1 MAEEKTILTVD
12 LYDNVLTEKAGDYT
26 GKIRITGTTRTSD
39 ISNRIVK
46 KRTEYRPE
54 TITNILDL
62 SYDEM
67 IEALAQ
73 GRCVVNK
80 FGQWLLTINGSFDGK
95 KSDFRST
102 ENKITVMFT
111 PSATL
116 LKALENIYVNAD
128 VATVGPMIE
137 SLTDSTTKEKNL
149 HITPNAPAII
159 FGSTLL
165 IKGDDLVRSRGLGD
179 VYKRQPVKVSL
190 IVRNTKSEII
200 IQIPPL
206 AEGQYWLSVTT
217 QAGAGYSLV
226 KDPRTYKFPI
236 LLTVG
241 VGGGGDSESPDEI

>member
-1 MAEEKTILTVD
+1 M
-12 LYDNVLTEKAGDYT
+12 
-26 GKIRITGTTRTSD
+26 
-39 ISNRIVK
+39 
-46 KRTEYRPE
+46 
-54 TITNILDL
+54 
-62 SYDEM
+62 
-67 IEALAQ
+67 
-73 GRCVVNK
+73 VNK

-137 SLTDSTTKEKNL
+137 SLTDSTTNEKNL

-165 IKGDDLVRSRGLGD
+165 IKGDDPSIG
-179 VYKRQPVKVSL
+179 VYFTKDEEGATPVKVSL

-217 QAGAGYSLV
+217 QAGANYGLV

-241 VGGGGDSESPDEI
+241 IGGGGDSESPDEI